1 MIILKSV
8 KLINFLSHSDTVLEF
23 EPNQTIMIDGKSGAG
38 KSSIIEAL
46 LWCLYGKSRTIDRN
60 LIKKGKNNAEVVVIL
75 KNTSDI
81 SDNIEYRFERSI
93 SSKGKRTLKV
103 LEKKE
108 TNKSFVPIKAT
119 GAKIIQEYIEKEIL
133 HSSYL
138 LFVNSIIYP
147 QSSTESFVDQTA
159 SRRKEIILEIANV
172 SDYKRYYEKAKDETR
187 ETEIEK
193 AKNDTTKENLKERIE
208 SATKTSEALPELEE
222 KRIELTKSFSETE
235 TKLSAMKK
243 EQAKIEAF
251 NDKVR
256 DQKLQLNNIDLK
268 LENIDLDI
276 ETSKTKISEMSD
288 ENIKKILI
296 GTESIEDNKKEL
308 EKLRTIKES
317 ANIWNIKRLEIE
329 KECPS
334 MFIDRS
340 REINKEIISLMKK
353 NVDYCPE
360 LKKPCPVILREK
372 NSQIEKYE
380 KQLEENNEQQK
391 QYLAKFNNYQEN
403 INALGNCPE
412 NVNEKYNIL
421 EEEIKGQEYLIVSA
435 EKVKIQNKS
444 DKKVLENFILT
455 REGDK
460 IKTEA
465 EKKKIKDEIKTP
477 LSDEKISTDI
487 IFCQNDL
494 NSVNEESK
502 GNGLE
507 IGLIEASLKELEEDK
522 KRLTEVDSKEKE
534 IKDKIESL
542 ELLKKAFGNNGI
554 KAIVTEY
561 LIPKLEDKINEILS
575 ELSNFKVRL
584 STEKEGLSEGV
595 VIDGLFIN
603 LYNENGEIL
612 EYNSYSGGEKTKITF
627 SIFEGLA
634 SLQKCDFRVLDEA
647 VIGLDSETVNNFIE
661 ILNNN
666 IFKKIKQVIAVS
678 HIPEIKECF
687 ENKIKVVKTN
697 GNSIIL

>member
-8 KLINFLSHSDTVLEF
+8 KLNNFLSHSDTVLEF

-75 KNTSDI
+75 KDTSSTSD
-81 SDNIEYRFERSI
+81 DTEYRFERSI
-93 SSKGKRTLKV
+93 TSKGKRTLKV

-159 SRRKEIILEIANV
+159 TKRKEIILEIANV
-172 SDYKRYYEKAKDETR
+172 SDYKRYYEKAKDEVR
-187 ETEIEK
+187 EIEIEK

-208 SATKTSEALPELEE
+208 SATKTSEVLPELEE
-222 KRIELTKSFSETE
+222 EEKKLSKNLSEIE
-235 TKLSAMKK
+235 TKLSIMKK

-251 NDKVR
+251 NDKIV
-256 DQKLQLNNIDLK
+256 DQKTQLNNIDLK

-276 ETSKTKISEMSD
+276 KTSETKISEMGD
-288 ENIKKILI
+288 GNIKKILI
-296 GTESIEDNKKEL
+296 GTENTEDNKKEL
-308 EKLRTIKES
+308 RRLTIVKES
-317 ANIWNIKRLEIE
+317 ANSWNIKRLEIE
-329 KECPS
+329 KNCPS
-334 MFIDRS
+334 LFIDKS
-340 REINKEIISLMKK
+340 KEINKDIILLMKE

-372 NSQIEKYE
+372 NSQIEKCG

-391 QYLAKFNNYQEN
+391 QYSTKFNNYQEN
-403 INALGNCPE
+403 INALGKCPE
-412 NVNEKYNIL
+412 NVNEQYDAL
-421 EEEIKGQEYLIVSA
+421 ETEIKMQEDLIASA
-435 EKVKIQNKS
+435 EKLKVQNIS
-444 DKKVLENFILT
+444 DKKVLESFILT
-455 REGDK
+455 RKEDK
-460 IKTEA
+460 IKIES
-465 EKKKIKDEIKTP
+465 EKKEVEDKMESP
-477 LSDEKISTDI
+477 LSDEKISIDI
-487 IFCQNDL
+487 IFCQNDF
-494 NSVNEESK
+494 NSVHGELK
-502 GNGLE
+502 GNGLK
-507 IGLIEASLKELEEDK
+507 IGLIKVSIKELEEDK
-522 KRLTEVDSKEKE
+522 KKLKEVDSKDKE
-534 IKDKIESL
+534 IRDKIESL

-575 ELSNFKVRL
+575 ELSSFKVRL

-595 VIDGLFIN
+595 VIDGLFID

-612 EYNSYSGGEKTKITF
+612 EYNAYSGGEKNRITVA
-627 SIFEGLA
+627 IFEGLA
-634 SLQKCDFRVLDEA
+634 SLQKCNFRIFDESI
-647 VIGLDSETVNNFIE
+647 IGLDDETTNSFTKIMLQLQKNVAQLIC
-661 ILNNN
+661 ISHLQGVKD
-666 IFKKIKQVIAVS
+666 IFEEKV
-678 HIPEIKECF
+678 E
-687 ENKIKVVKTN
+687 VVKTN

>member
-1 MIILKSV
+1 MLLIKSI
-8 KLINFLSHSDTVLEF
+8 KLNNFLSHSDTILEL

-60 LIKKGKNNAEVVVIL
+60 LIKKGKNNAEVIIIL
-75 KNTSDI
+75 KDTSKTSD
-81 SDNIEYRFERSI
+81 DMEYRFERSI
-93 SSKGKRTLKV
+93 TSKGKRTLKV

-119 GAKIIQEYIEKEIL
+119 GAKSIQEYIEKEII

-159 SRRKEIILEIANV
+159 SKRKEIILEIANV
-172 SDYKRYYEKAKDETR
+172 SDYKRYYEKAKDKVR
-187 ETEIEK
+187 ETEIDK
-193 AKNDTTKENLKERIE
+193 ARNDTTKENLKERIE
-208 SATKTSEALPELEE
+208 SVTKTSEALPELENE
-222 KRIELTKSFSETE
+222 KMKLTKNFSEIE

-243 EQAKIEAF
+243 EQSKIEAF

-256 DQKLQLNNIDLK
+256 DKKLQLSDIDLK
-268 LENIDLDI
+268 LENINLDI
-276 ETSKTKISEMSD
+276 GTSKTKISEMSD
-288 ENIKKILI
+288 ENTKKVLI
-296 GTESIEDNKKEL
+296 GTENIEDNKKEL
-308 EKLRTIKES
+308 VRLMTIKES
-317 ANIWNIKRLEIE
+317 ANSWNVKRLEIE

-334 MFIDRS
+334 MFINKS
-340 REINKEIISLMKK
+340 MEINKEIISLMKK

-372 NSQIEKYE
+372 NSQIEKYG

-391 QYLAKFNNYQEN
+391 QYLTKLNNYQEKIN
-403 INALGNCPE
+403 ILGNRPE
-412 NVNEKYNIL
+412 DVDERYDAL
-421 EEEIKGQEYLIVSA
+421 ETEIKMQEDLVISA
-435 EKVKIQNKS
+435 DKLTIQNES
-444 DKKVLENFILT
+444 DKKILENFILT
-455 REGDK
+455 REEDK
-460 IKTEA
+460 IKTE
-465 EKKKIKDEIKTP
+465 EERKKIKDKMETP
-477 LSDEKISTDI
+477 MSDEKISTDI

-494 NSVNEESK
+494 NSVHGELK
-502 GNGLE
+502 DNGIK
-507 IGLIEASLKELEEDK
+507 IGLIEVSIKELEEDK
-522 KRLTEVDSKEKE
+522 KKLKEVDSKDRE

-575 ELSNFKVRL
+575 ELSSFKVRL

-595 VIDGLFIN
+595 VIDGLFID

-612 EYNSYSGGEKTKITF
+612 EYNAYSGGEKNRITVA
-627 SIFEGLA
+627 IFEGLA
-634 SLQKCDFRVLDEA
+634 SLQKCNFRIFDESI
-647 VIGLDSETVNNFIE
+647 IGLDDETTNSFT
-661 ILNNN
+661 N
-666 IFKKIKQVIAVS
+666 IMLQLQKNVAQLICVS
-678 HIPEIKECF
+678 HLQGVKDIF
-687 ENKIKVVKTN
+687 EEKVEVVKTN

>member
-1 MIILKSV
+1 MLLIKSI
-8 KLINFLSHSDTVLEF
+8 KLTNFLSHTNTVLEF
-23 EPNQTIMIDGKSGAG
+23 EPTQTIMIDGKSGAG

-46 LWCLYGKSRTIDRN
+46 LWCFYGKSRTIDRN
-60 LIKKGKNNAEVVVIL
+60 LIKKGKNNAEVIVIL
-75 KNTSDI
+75 KDTSSTSD
-81 SDNIEYRFERSI
+81 DTEYRFERSI
-93 SSKGKRTLKV
+93 TSKGKRTLKV

-108 TNKSFVPIKAT
+108 ANKSFVPIKAT

-159 SRRKEIILEIANV
+159 TKRKEIILEIANV
-172 SDYKRYYEKAKDETR
+172 SDYKRYYEKAKDEVR

-208 SATKTSEALPELEE
+208 SATKTSEALPELEKE
-222 KRIELTKSFSETE
+222 KIKLTKNFSEIE

-243 EQAKIEAF
+243 EQSKIEAF

-256 DQKLQLNNIDLK
+256 DQKLQLSDIDLK
-268 LENIDLDI
+268 LENINLNI

-296 GTESIEDNKKEL
+296 GTENIKDNKKEL
-308 EKLRTIKES
+308 ERLTTIKES
-317 ANIWNIKRLEIE
+317 ANSWNVKRLEIE
-329 KECPS
+329 KECPFT
-334 MFIDRS
+334 FIDKS
-340 REINKEIISLMKK
+340 KEINKEIISLMKK

-372 NSQIEKYE
+372 NSQIEKCE
-380 KQLEENNEQQK
+380 KQLEENNEQQE

-403 INALGNCPE
+403 INALGNRPE
-412 NVNEKYNIL
+412 DVNEQYDAL
-421 EEEIKGQEYLIVSA
+421 ETEIKMQEDLIVSS
-435 EKVKIQNKS
+435 EKLMIQNKS
-444 DKKVLENFILT
+444 DKKILENLILT
-455 REGDK
+455 REEDK
-460 IKTEA
+460 IKTE
-465 EKKKIKDEIKTP
+465 EERKKIKDKMETP
-477 LSDEKISTDI
+477 MSDEKISTDI

-494 NSVNEESK
+494 NSVNSELK
-502 GNGLE
+502 DNGFK
-507 IGLIEASLKELEEDK
+507 IGLIEVSMKESEEDK
-522 KRLTEVDSKEKE
+522 KKLKEVDLRDRE

-575 ELSNFKVRL
+575 ELSSFKVRL

-595 VIDGLFIN
+595 VIDGLFID

-612 EYNSYSGGEKTKITF
+612 EYNSYSGGERNRITVA
-627 SIFEGLA
+627 IFEGLA
-634 SLQKCDFRVLDEA
+634 SLQKCNFRIFDESI
-647 VIGLDSETVNNFIE
+647 IGLDDETTNSFTKIMLQLQKNVAQLIC
-661 ILNNN
+661 ISHLQGVKD
-666 IFKKIKQVIAVS
+666 IFEEKV
-678 HIPEIKECF
+678 E
-687 ENKIKVVKTN
+687 VVKTN